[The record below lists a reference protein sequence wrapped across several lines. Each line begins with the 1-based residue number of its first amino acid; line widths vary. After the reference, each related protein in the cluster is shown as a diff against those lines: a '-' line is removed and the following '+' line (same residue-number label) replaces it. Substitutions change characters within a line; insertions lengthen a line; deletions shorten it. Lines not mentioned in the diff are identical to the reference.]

1 MAQYKLRLAYTP
13 SGGQQVAENVCRV
26 SGLQS
31 SGGWV
36 LILALNSQAES
47 SNKYHPAFLKWRKLK
62 AYRLPFKEVLRPS
75 QGRNHWELKSLPFHK
90 HFKGYHMLWFEC
102 EMSPMG
108 SCV

>member
-1 MAQYKLRLAYTP
+1 MAHYKLRLAYTS
-13 SGGQQVAENVCRV
+13 SGVQQVTENVCRV

-36 LILALNSQAES
+36 LILALNSQAEFQQTF
-47 SNKYHPAFLKWRKLK
+47 HPAFLKWRKFK
-62 AYRLPFKEVLRPS
+62 AHRLPFKEVLTQP

-102 EMSPMG
+102 EMSPLG
-108 SCV
+108 PCV